1 MVVCGR
7 SWCVAE
13 EKEEARSKCECDD
26 SLFL

>member
-7 SWCVAE
+7 SWCVTE
-13 EKEEARSKCECDD
+13 EKEEAGSKCECDD